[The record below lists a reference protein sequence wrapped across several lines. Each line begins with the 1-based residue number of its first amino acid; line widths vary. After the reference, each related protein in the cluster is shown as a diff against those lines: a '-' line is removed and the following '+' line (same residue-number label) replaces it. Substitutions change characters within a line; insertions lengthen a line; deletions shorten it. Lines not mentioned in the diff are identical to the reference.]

1 MITVRSYVSIFFALI
16 ALTIATTGIAF
27 VDLGG
32 FFNTA
37 VALAVAVIK
46 ALLVAL
52 FFMHLR
58 YSVRLVWLFAAAG
71 IFWLGILLVLT
82 VSDYLSRG
90 WVSGF
95 EMSLR

>member
-1 MITVRSYVSIFFALI
+1 MTTVRTYIQVFVALI
-16 ALTIATTGIAF
+16 VLTIATTCIAF

-37 VALAVAVIK
+37 IALAVATVK
-46 ALLVAL
+46 ALLVAV

-58 YSVRLVWLFAAAG
+58 HISRLVWLFAGAG

-82 VSDYLSRG
+82 VSDYMSRG

-95 EMSLR
+95 ELILH